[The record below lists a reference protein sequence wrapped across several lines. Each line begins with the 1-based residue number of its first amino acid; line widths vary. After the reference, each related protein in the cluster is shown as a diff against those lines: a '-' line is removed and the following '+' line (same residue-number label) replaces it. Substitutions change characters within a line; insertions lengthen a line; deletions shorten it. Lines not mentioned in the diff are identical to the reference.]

1 MLHGAPIRQA
11 KIAVKRY
18 FLAVKLCGVEIGDVK
33 TWRIQ
38 PNFKIPKGYRR
49 RFVFSDETGKFQE
62 ELIVDW
68 RGVEMKTT
76 GEASGRTQSWCLDW
90 IEESLMSVRIELG
103 AI

>member
-1 MLHGAPIRQA
+1 MPDEVG
-11 KIAVKRY
+11 VKRY
-18 FLAVKLCGVEIGDVK
+18 FLAVKLCGVEIGVVK
-33 TWRIQ
+33 PLRIQ

-68 RGVEMKTT
+68 RGVEMKTK

-103 AI
+103 AM